1 MAEFWGYK
9 REDGRVGIR
18 NHVGVMSSVTCANS
32 VVKKITEQVEGTLP
46 IMHREGC
53 AQIGVDYEQ
62 TVRTLV
68 GLGTHPN
75 LASLLVVGWGCENVL
90 ANELAAKIEELRN
103 FPVEWFIVQDSGGL
117 LKSIEKGSAIAQRMA
132 REASTLRRE
141 PVNLSELVIALQC
154 GGSDTTSGI
163 AANPA
168 VGVMSDMVVREGGS
182 VILSETTEIIGAEHI
197 LAQRAVNEKVGN
209 DLVRIVKRFEENAK
223 NMGVDIRGSQPTAG
237 NIAMGLSSI
246 EEKSLGAIMKAGTA
260 PLQEV
265 LEYSYRPTK
274 KGLLVMDTPGRD
286 PESITGMFAA
296 GAQTMVVTTGR
307 GIPTGSM
314 LVPTLKLTGNPKAQ
328 KVSEEIMDIDAS
340 VIVEGKKT
348 IEQIGQEL
356 FEEVIAVASGKKTKA
371 EILGLDELSI
381 LRAGPTM

>member
-1 MAEFWGYK
+1 MAEFLGYK

-18 NHVGVMSSVTCANS
+18 NYVGVMSSVTCANS
-32 VVKKITEQVEGTLP
+32 VVQKITEQVEGTLP

-68 GLGTHPN
+68 GLGSHPN
-75 LASLLVVGWGCENVL
+75 LASVLVVGWGCENVL
-90 ANELAAKIEELRN
+90 ANELAAKIAELKK
-103 FPVEWFIVQDSGGL
+103 PVEWFIVQDSGGL
-117 LKSIEKGSAIAQRMA
+117 LKSIEKGSVIAQRMA
-132 REASTLRRE
+132 REASVLRRE
-141 PVNLSELVIALQC
+141 PVDLSELVIALQC

-168 VGVMSDMVVREGGS
+168 VGVMSDMVVKEGGS
-182 VILSETTEIIGAEHI
+182 VILAETTEIIGAEHI
-197 LAQRAVNEKVGN
+197 LARRAVNEEVGN
-209 DLVRIVKRFEENAK
+209 DLIRIVKRFEENAK
-223 NMGVDIRGSQPTAG
+223 QMGVDIRGSQPTAG
-237 NIAMGLSSI
+237 NIAMGLTSI
-246 EEKSLGAIMKAGTA
+246 EEKSLGAVMKAGTT

-265 LEYSYRPTK
+265 LEYAFRPTK

-296 GAQTMVVTTGR
+296 GAQTLVVTTGR

-328 KVSEEIMDIDAS
+328 KISEEIMDIDAS

-348 IEQIGQEL
+348 IEQVGQEL
-356 FEEVIAVASGKKTKA
+356 FEEVLAVASGKKTKA

>member
-18 NHVGVMSSVTCANS
+18 NYVGVMSSVTCANS
-32 VVKKITEQVEGTLP
+32 VVQKITDAVDGTLP
-46 IMHREGC
+46 ITHREGC
-53 AQIGVDYEQ
+53 AQIGADYEQ

-75 LASLLVVGWGCENVL
+75 LASILVVGWGCENVL
-90 ANELAAKIEELRN
+90 ANELAAKIKSMRD
-103 FPVEWFIVQDSGGL
+103 FPVEWMIVQDSGGL
-117 LKSIEKGSAIAQRMA
+117 LKSIEKGSAIAQEMVRK
-132 REASTLRRE
+132 ASTLQRE
-141 PVNLSELVIALQC
+141 PMDLSGLIIALQC

-168 VGVMSDMVVREGGS
+168 VGVMSDMVVTEGGS

-197 LAQRAVNEKVGN
+197 LARRAVNEEVAN
-209 DLVRIVKRFEENAK
+209 DLIRIVNRFEENAK
-223 NMGVDIRGSQPTAG
+223 NMGVDIRGSQPTSG
-237 NIAMGLSSI
+237 NIAGGLSSI
-246 EEKSLGAIMKAGTA
+246 EEKSLGAIEKAGST

-265 LEYSYRPTK
+265 LDYSYRPSK

-296 GAQTMVVTTGR
+296 GAQAMVVTTGR
-307 GIPTGSM
+307 GIPTASM
-314 LVPTLKLTGNPKAQ
+314 LVPTLKLTGNPNAQ
-328 KVSEEIMDIDAS
+328 KISEEIMDIDGS
-340 VIVEGKKT
+340 LIVQGKKT
-348 IEQIGQEL
+348 IEETGKEL
-356 FEEVIAVASGKKTKA
+356 FEELIAVASGKKTKA

-381 LRAGPTM
+381 LRAGPTL

>member
-18 NHVGVMSSVTCANS
+18 NYVGVMSSVTCANS
-32 VVKKITEQVEGTLP
+32 VVQKITDAVEGTLP

-75 LASLLVVGWGCENVL
+75 LASILVVGWGCENVL
-90 ANELAAKIEELRN
+90 ANELAAKIAELRK

-132 REASTLRRE
+132 LEASALRRE
-141 PVNLSELVIALQC
+141 LADLKELVVALQC

-168 VGVMSDMVVREGGS
+168 VGVMSDMIVKEGGS

-197 LAQRAVNEKVGN
+197 LARRAINEEVGN
-209 DLVRIVKRFEENAK
+209 DLIKIVKRFEENAK
-223 NMGVDIRGSQPTAG
+223 HMGVDIRGSQPTAG
-237 NIAMGLSSI
+237 NIAGGLSSI
-246 EEKSLGAIMKAGTA
+246 EEKSLGAIMKAGTTA
-260 PLQEV
+260 LQEV
-265 LEYSYRPTK
+265 LDYSYRPTK

-296 GAQTMVVTTGR
+296 GAQMMVVTTGR

-314 LVPTLKLTGNPKAQ
+314 LVPTLKLTGNPNAQ
-328 KVSEEIMDIDAS
+328 KISEEIMDIDGS
-340 VIVEGKKT
+340 LIVQGKKT
-348 IEQIGQEL
+348 IEETGTEL
-356 FEEVIAVASGKKTKA
+356 FEEILAVASGKKTKA

-381 LRAGPTM
+381 LRAGPTL

>member
-1 MAEFWGYK
+1 MP
-9 REDGRVGIR
+9 
-18 NHVGVMSSVTCANS
+18 SVTCANS
-32 VVKKITEQVEGTLP
+32 VVKKITDQVEGTLP

-53 AQIGVDYEQ
+53 AQIGKDYEQ

-75 LASLLVVGWGCENVL
+75 LAAILVIGWGCENVL
-90 ANELAAKIEELRN
+90 ANELAAQISELRN
-103 FPVEWFIVQDSGGL
+103 HPVEWMIVQDSGGL
-117 LKSIEKGSAIAQRMA
+117 LKSIEKGSAIAQRMV
-132 REASTLRRE
+132 REASVLKRE
-141 PVNLSELVIALQC
+141 RFNDLSNLIIALQC

-168 VGVMSDMVVREGGS
+168 VGVMSDMVVKEGGS
-182 VILSETTEIIGAEHI
+182 VILAETTEIIGAEHI
-197 LAQRAVNEKVGN
+197 LARRAVNEEVGN
-209 DLVRIVKRFEENAK
+209 DLIRIVTRFEENVK

-237 NIAMGLSSI
+237 NIAGGLSSI
-246 EEKSLGAIMKAGTA
+246 EEKSLGAIMKAGIT

-265 LEYSYRPTK
+265 LEYSYWPTK

-296 GAQTMVVTTGR
+296 GAQIMVVTTGR

-314 LVPTLKLTGNPKAQ
+314 LVPTIKLTGNPKAQ
-328 KVSEEIMDIDAS
+328 KVSQELMDVDGS
-340 VIVEGKKT
+340 LIVEGKKT
-348 IEQIGQEL
+348 IEDIGKEL
-356 FEEVIAVASGKKTKA
+356 FEEVLAVASGKKTKA

-381 LRAGPTM
+381 LRIGPTL